1 MRNPVQLGLLLL
13 TLTAVAVFGYNV
25 YLRETTPPARSYSD
39 FLADLRAGEIVRVH
53 LRGGKPL
60 GANETPVQATPAE
73 LSLETLPGS
82 SLQLIGDMVDQLASF
97 DMVDLCPALL
107 AIAHRRSS
115 AHRTVNVVEADA
127 TTWRPTA
134 AVDVILMS
142 YSLTMMP
149 DWTAV
154 IRNAHAMLAPG
165 GRIGIVDFH
174 LPENTGR
181 LGNLFWQRWFAHDGV
196 HLSEQH
202 LPLLRHTFKEY
213 TCAECRADVPYLPVL
228 RAPYFRFIGIRE

>member
-1 MRNPVQLGLLLL
+1 MRKSELSADAR
-13 TLTAVAVFGYNV
+13 TLWR
-25 YLRETTPPARSYSD
+25 L
-39 FLADLRAGEIVRVH
+39 
-53 LRGGKPL
+53 LRGQPKSASHADNLQAFYAPQAERYDAFRARLLHGRQELIEELDLQADSRLVEL
-60 GANETPVQATPAE
+60 GCGT
-73 LSLETLPGS
+73 GS
-82 SLQLIGDMVDQLASF
+82 SLQLIGDTVEQLASF